1 VLRLDRR
8 GCQVSDSLTLLRV
21 DTADTAPIRSQAGRT
36 ILYWLPVAVIL
47 AFQFLLTVRLI
58 PAPGVAAHDEA
69 LYIEAGHQLIWELF
83 HGGGSPYYETWFSGA
98 PVVYSPLAAMAD
110 YVGGIVAVSLMSAV
124 FMQVAAMMLFLTG
137 RRLFGYW
144 PAVCGCALWA
154 GLSLTQ
160 VVGRNA
166 VYDALALMLLTVAAY
181 FASRTTARDP
191 VIWLLL
197 LPVMLLAA
205 DAAKYVTLLFNPT
218 VVLISAYQIRELGI
232 RAVLRRVLVLG
243 STSIALMLLALL
255 LAGSAYLKGIM
266 LTSLGRQGGNIA
278 VLFGAVPTP
287 TSVIVSEA
295 WHWFGLVVV
304 MAFAAA
310 ALASMFP
317 SERDRLW
324 FLVTLAVTTTLV
336 TLEAI
341 HLGSDESMGRH
352 DDFGAWFGCLA
363 GGYLV
368 ALLVRKL
375 PRYWLKVGA
384 AVVAAAVIG
393 CVGYTYT
400 GGAASAVDSA
410 SIETTADTPNLA
422 ILRPYLQTGQ
432 RYLLDGKLDYT
443 AAYNDHIVF
452 HWWNLIN
459 DAYIKY
465 PVPGRGGNWHGTVR
479 GPACLTLRPGCMY
492 LEGNAGYVAA
502 IRAHA
507 FAVISITR
515 PPGLSLPSD
524 IVIERA
530 AESTAGYVLLTT
542 AGGGPTWIY
551 LPDYEHHS

>member
-1 VLRLDRR
+1 MAANTA
-8 GCQVSDSLTLLRV
+8 TLERIEV
-21 DTADTAPIRSQAGRT
+21 PSGPRSGAATAAV
-36 ILYWLPVAVIL
+36 YWLPVAAIL
-47 AFQFLLTVRLI
+47 VVQLLLTVRLI

-69 LYIEAGHQLIWELF
+69 LYIEAGHQLIWEFF

-98 PVVYSPLAAMAD
+98 PVIYSPLAAMAD

-124 FMQVAAMMLFLTG
+124 FMQVAAVMLFLTG

-166 VYDALALMLLTVAAY
+166 VYDALALMLLTIAAY
-181 FASRTTARDP
+181 CASRTTARDP
-191 VIWLLL
+191 VMWLLL
-197 LPVMLLAA
+197 VPVVLLAA

-218 VVLISAYQIRELGI
+218 IVLIAAYQIREQGI
-232 RAVLRRVLVLG
+232 RAVLQRVLVLG
-243 STSIALMLLALL
+243 STFIALMLLALL
-255 LAGSAYLKGIM
+255 MAGSAYLKGIL
-266 LTSLGRQGGNIA
+266 LTTLSRQGGDTA
-278 VLFGAVPTP
+278 ALLSAVPTP
-287 TSVIVSEA
+287 QSVIFSEG
-295 WHWFGLVVV
+295 WHWLGAIVVV
-304 MAFAAA
+304 AFAAA
-310 ALASMFP
+310 ALASLFP

-324 FLVTLAVTTTLV
+324 LLVTFAVTSTLV

-375 PRYWLKVGA
+375 PRYWLKVTA
-384 AVVAAAVIG
+384 AVVAAAAIG
-393 CVGYTYT
+393 FVGYTYT
-400 GGAASAVDSA
+400 GSATSSLDRA

-443 AAYNDHIVF
+443 VAYNDHIVF

-479 GPACLTLRPGCMY
+479 GPTCLTLRRGCMY
-492 LEGNAGYVAA
+492 LEGDAAYVAA

-515 PPGLSLPSD
+515 PPSLNLPSD
-524 IVIERA
+524 AVIERT
-530 AESTAGYVLLTT
+530 AESTPGYVLLTT
-542 AGGGPTWIY
+542 AGGGPAWIY
-551 LPDYEHHS
+551 LPDYKNRTQS